1 MDSNHK
7 QKADFNPFLSDWIKS
22 ATKIWESA
30 AKLHPPQEGTGHTAE
45 ATGEGPKGHSQKS
58 WDGSFKAW
66 QALSSAMG
74 DPTFWSALLK
84 GTNTMPEMFIKI
96 ANSGWESFLQLQQQ
110 WMEKAAP
117 AGEQSQAY
125 SFDQIDKNLFKSWSD
140 VYENELR
147 QYFKVPQLGLLRFHQ
162 EKLNRA
168 TDQFNRM
175 TADVGAFMHLF
186 SLPIEKSLTVMQTE
200 LSQMADEGRLPEN
213 PKDYYNMWI
222 KILEGHYMTLFKS
235 PDYVLALGKTIETLS
250 EFMAVRQEVIED
262 LLQSVPVPTQRE
274 VDDLYQE
281 IYALKKRI
289 MKMEQ
294 RQRTSE
300 KR

>member
-1 MDSNHK
+1 MDSSHK
-7 QKADFNPFLSDWIKS
+7 QNADFNPFLSEWIKS
-22 ATKIWESA
+22 ATQIWESA
-30 AKLHPPQEGTGHTAE
+30 AKLYPSPEDTAPADE
-45 ATGEGPKGHSQKS
+45 TTSDDPKGRTQKS
-58 WDGSFKAW
+58 WDGSFKVW

-74 DPTFWSALLK
+74 DPTFWGALLK

-96 ANSGWESFLQLQQQ
+96 ANSGWESFLQMQQQ
-110 WMEKAAP
+110 WLEKAAP
-117 AGEQSQAY
+117 TGKKSQAY
-125 SFDQIDKNLFKSWSD
+125 SFDHIDKDLFKIWSD

-147 QYFKVPQLGLLRFHQ
+147 QYFNVPQLGLLRFHQ

-168 TDQFNRM
+168 TDEFNRM

-186 SLPIEKSLTVMQTE
+186 SLPIEKSLTVMQTQ

-235 PDYVLALGKTIETLS
+235 PDYVQALGKTIETLS

-289 MKMEQ
+289 TMMERQ
-294 RQRTSE
+294 QRTRE
-300 KR
+300 